1 MKFSKKSGVLLA
13 VAAATIFTTSALA
26 VTGSSSGSPAKV
38 DCYGVN
44 SCRGQGS
51 CNTPTN
57 SCQGL
62 NSCKG
67 KGVIKL
73 SQSDCLKRGGKIIN
87 Q

>member
-1 MKFSKKSGVLLA
+1 MKFSKKTGVLLA
-13 VAAATIFTTSALA
+13 IAAAAIFSTSAWA
-26 VTGSSSGSPAKV
+26 QADGSGASSATV

-73 SQSDCLKRGGKIIN
+73 SKSDCLKRGGTIMN